1 MNQQPDP
8 RFKNNQ
14 PTSAK
19 EQPLKQSPQALPEF
33 EAKLWKKRHHKK
45 RKLKKQLIIVVAVL
59 LIFSLFFFTPLFKIK
74 RVTIRGIYNG
84 NLSAVEEKARE
95 QIGKHYLFYGK
106 NAIIT
111 SLKQDPYVE
120 SVEIDAGANGDME
133 LQVHEYAADYVL
145 LKNGTVYTLNR
156 DGRVLGTSSTTPA
169 GVTELIDDTTV
180 LAPGNIMYAEGI
192 KKTIM
197 IDFRKLMT
205 QNTSLIEFEKLNIQN
220 PADITLE
227 YKGWTVELGNGEK
240 FQAKV
245 NQAINILKS
254 VDPED
259 GPKIIDLKFD
269 APPVIRQK
277 GGV

>member
-1 MNQQPDP
+1 MNPQPDP

-14 PTSAK
+14 HISAN
-19 EQPLKQSPQALPEF
+19 EGPLKQKAEALPEF
-33 EAKLWKKRHHKK
+33 EAKLRKKRQRKK
-45 RKLKKQLIIVVAVL
+45 RKLKKQLIIALSVL
-59 LIFSLFFFTPLFKIK
+59 VIIGLFFFTPLFKIK

-84 NLSAVEEKARE
+84 NLAAVEEKARE
-95 QIGKHYLFYGK
+95 QIGKHFLFYGK

-111 SLKQDPYVE
+111 SLKKDPYIE
-120 SVEIDAGANGDME
+120 SVEIEAGINGDME

-156 DGRVLGTSSTTPA
+156 DGRVLGTGSTRPA

-180 LAPGNIMYAEGI
+180 LAPGNIMYGEGY

-197 IDFRKLMT
+197 TDFRKLMAE
-205 QNTSLIEFEKLNIQN
+205 NTSLIEFEKLNIQN
-220 PADITLE
+220 PSGITLE
-227 YKGWTVELGNGEK
+227 YKGWMVELGTGEK

-254 VDPED
+254 VDPQAPP
-259 GPKIIDLKFD
+259 GIIDLKFD
-269 APPVIRQK
+269 APPVIRPR